1 MADSFSPADQPGD
14 QADWW
19 RAYVLAQDGQVD
31 ELRRLAN
38 SGDDHARRQ
47 LAGLLADR
55 VETAG
60 AIEAIRPLADAGDD
74 AAERSLARWLA
85 DAGSLDEL
93 RQRAAAGSWHAACE
107 LVPLLAR
114 HDLDDELRERAS
126 PDDGYLALRA
136 LARRL
141 AERGS
146 LDALRELVADVEPG
160 LRPLVIDAAGDGASG
175 GGLEALRLLAD
186 WGDRKCQA
194 GLTRRLVREG
204 RRDEV
209 RQRAERGDEY
219 ARHWLSE
226 SPS

>member
-1 MADSFSPADQPGD
+1 VADSFSPADQPGD

-60 AIEAIRPLADAGDD
+60 AIEAIRPLAD
-74 AAERSLARWLA
+74 
-85 DAGSLDEL
+85 
-93 RQRAAAGSWHAACE
+93 
-107 LVPLLAR
+107 
-114 HDLDDELRERAS
+114 
-126 PDDGYLALRA
+126 
-136 LARRL
+136 
-141 AERGS
+141 
-146 LDALRELVADVEPG
+146 
-160 LRPLVIDAAGDGASG
+160 
-175 GGLEALRLLAD
+175 